1 MSSYF
6 LYETE
11 KNNLQALLEEL
22 IANAENPRSLYAWA
36 LSERDLIQRFLRT
49 LQNLEP
55 QSKLLEELTIVVS
68 TLSPN
73 DLREV
78 QLFAEFLLQRKREES
93 RPGGFKRAR
102 GILADHKVER

>member
-1 MSSYF
+1 MSNYF
-6 LYETE
+6 LDEAE
-11 KNNLQALLEEL
+11 KSNLQALLEEL
-22 IANAENPRSLYAWA
+22 VANAEAPKSLYAWA
-36 LSERDLIQRFLRT
+36 LGERDLIRQSLQALQRW
-49 LQNLEP
+49 EP
-55 QSKLLEELTIVVS
+55 QSKLLEELAVAVS
-68 TLSPN
+68 TLSRD